1 MESEKMSLATESSRS
16 RWKSGVW
23 ESGQGRGNEW
33 DEAGGGG
40 EEDGAE
46 TEGRDEGGR
55 GEEETGGGSF
65 FCALKRGAVE
75 WTWRGG
81 EGGVGGY
88 HKNQVA

>member
-1 MESEKMSLATESSRS
+1 MATTSRQITQH
-16 RWKSGVW
+16 
-23 ESGQGRGNEW
+23 EPHEI
-33 DEAGGGG
+33 A

-46 TEGRDEGGR
+46 TERRDEGGR
-55 GEEETGGGSF
+55 GEEETGVGIF
-65 FCALKRGAVE
+65 FCALKREAVE